1 MIQTQAATKFHST
14 THGFAHQIP
23 RELDTEEVFAPLA
36 PRKYKRRTPKIL
48 DKRKNNRL
56 PASAYANPN
65 RPQSD
70 EGWLTVSD
78 YADKYE
84 LVPDT
89 IRQWVKKDILEAKP
103 LTTSSKTDKITAY
116 QVLDTPP
123 DKHPG
128 WARFLSEG
136 RVPGHRGGV
145 RRNIVKPV
153 IEIPDDAD
161 LEKRKARLK
170 ETYLPRF
177 FEMEKKIPGRIAY
190 TAREL
195 KDHLGEHKED
205 GTYVSLNNNTLHKTW
220 PSWGLRV
227 TPLRN
232 DNPSEFNSEK
242 IKKVGFAIDNKTK
255 LAYKRDDLYAFLSGQ
270 WSPKGVNDID
280 DRLNQQI
287 IGAPTTEDGFYHYD
301 RNRVYPL
308 DAKGFFAWID
318 DVKPMLRC
326 KLKNDIVPLKLFP
339 WQRKFATEM
348 LKMGLDGRYVYNVGF
363 ASAARG
369 EGKCER
375 KGTKLLAYDGKII
388 KIEEV
393 AVGDLLMGPDSKP
406 RQVLSLSR
414 GIGEMY
420 EIVPTKGEPFVVN
433 GEHILALQQRVVVE
447 DKRHCGGEK
456 RTSMENIEIS
466 VNEYLKQG
474 KTFKET
480 TYLYHVPID
489 WPEQSIA
496 LDPYFLGLWLG
507 DGHSTVP
514 AITTP
519 DKEVVEHIE
528 KIAGQYGL
536 NVKISAKPNNK
547 AKTYFLTHGRR
558 GLGRGNGIRGNG
570 PNPILDLLREYNV
583 FGNKHIPHE
592 YKATSR
598 DVRLQL
604 LAGLID
610 SDGYVNRTG
619 YVITQKRKNLAED
632 IAFIARSLGFFV
644 SVRECKGQIKSIG
657 FEGIYYKVSI
667 SGNCSIIP
675 VSIPR
680 KKVPTRTI
688 NKDILRYRI
697 KEIRP
702 VGEDGYYGFTLDKDG
717 LYLHEDFL
725 VTHNSQII
733 KVIALF
739 RFFNGYAEDIK
750 IAGNSKLE
758 GESVHYD
765 EMRDMITDT
774 PKLINFPGIDLKGKH
789 IVIMKGPKDIFNKI
803 ECVPKSSGLHP
814 NMTLG
819 LITELHN
826 YTPQDKK
833 FYNNFL
839 SSRRGTPNAMVLVD
853 STVEDPGTIIHD
865 EWKRYSAGKLEMTF
879 FFHRD
884 SDDGYENPE
893 TTPKYLADEATR
905 YSEDEYRKIYEN
917 KWGGA
922 SSAYFGAKAIKQIG
936 VAGIDG
942 IYGPSVELSQ
952 AIGNMH
958 DLELKLQKFVDTK
971 VKESSLV
978 DIRRQID
985 AISSRLIDMDDIY
998 RLPASWDDLE
1008 KLMKLFGIK
1017 AWVIGASVDR
1027 ASGEQINSD
1036 RTAFACV
1043 GRGIVDEFTSYYFL
1057 LDLFMPFTAESGGL
1071 ERKLEEWRERYY
1083 DVDKTV
1089 ITEYQGLDLFTWCA
1103 KNGFEAEFKH
1113 TTYKYQKPLFS
1124 AMYQTIH
1131 KGYFKSPTVPYYTDE
1146 RGQLYE
1152 GYTNKED
1159 IFTEELG
1166 AFRHVSMGDKSGK
1179 FGPPDK
1185 RKRGGIKDDVVDGVC
1200 GAIFACNGEGMEDI
1214 ARSAGEKGEVKAEIY
1229 GNPDLVGVY

>member
-1 MIQTQAATKFHST
+1 MASE
-14 THGFAHQIP
+14 
-23 RELDTEEVFAPLA
+23 R
-36 PRKYKRRTPKIL
+36 PRKYKRHIPKRL
-48 DKRKNNRL
+48 DGRRNCRI
-56 PASAYANPN
+56 PADAPRFVLQAEP
-65 RPQSD
+65 
-70 EGWLTVSD
+70 GWLTVSD
-78 YADKYE
+78 YAEKYE
-84 LVPDT
+84 LVRDT
-89 IRQWVKKDILEAKP
+89 VRQWVQKDILEAKP
-103 LTTSSKTDKITAY
+103 LATNPKTGKVLIY
-116 QVLDTPP
+116 QVLDAPP

-153 IEIPDDAD
+153 IETPDDAD

-177 FEMEKKIPGRIAY
+177 FEMEKQIPGRIAY

-195 KDHLGEHKED
+195 KDHLGERKED
-205 GTYVSLNNNTLHKTW
+205 GTYTPLNNHVLHIKW

-255 LAYKRDDLYAFLSGQ
+255 LAYKRDDLYSFLSGQ
-270 WSPKGVNDID
+270 WSPKGVSDID

-287 IGAPTTEDGFYHYD
+287 VGAPTTEDGYYHYD
-301 RNRVYPL
+301 KNRVYPL
-308 DAKGFFAWID
+308 DAKGFFAWVD

-339 WQRKFATEM
+339 WQRKFVTEM
-348 LKMGLDGRYVYNVGF
+348 LRMGPDGRYIYNVGF
-363 ASAARG
+363 ASAPRG
-369 EGKCER
+369 EGK
-375 KGTKLLAYDGKII
+375 
-388 KIEEV
+388 
-393 AVGDLLMGPDSKP
+393 
-406 RQVLSLSR
+406 
-414 GIGEMY
+414 
-420 EIVPTKGEPFVVN
+420 
-433 GEHILALQQRVVVE
+433 
-447 DKRHCGGEK
+447 
-456 RTSMENIEIS
+456 
-466 VNEYLKQG
+466 
-474 KTFKET
+474 
-480 TYLYHVPID
+480 
-489 WPEQSIA
+489 
-496 LDPYFLGLWLG
+496 
-507 DGHSTVP
+507 
-514 AITTP
+514 
-519 DKEVVEHIE
+519 
-528 KIAGQYGL
+528 
-536 NVKISAKPNNK
+536 
-547 AKTYFLTHGRR
+547 
-558 GLGRGNGIRGNG
+558 
-570 PNPILDLLREYNV
+570 
-583 FGNKHIPHE
+583 
-592 YKATSR
+592 
-598 DVRLQL
+598 
-604 LAGLID
+604 
-610 SDGYVNRTG
+610 
-619 YVITQKRKNLAED
+619 
-632 IAFIARSLGFFV
+632 
-644 SVRECKGQIKSIG
+644 
-657 FEGIYYKVSI
+657 
-667 SGNCSIIP
+667 
-675 VSIPR
+675 
-680 KKVPTRTI
+680 
-688 NKDILRYRI
+688 
-697 KEIRP
+697 
-702 VGEDGYYGFTLDKDG
+702 
-717 LYLHEDFL
+717 
-725 VTHNSQII
+725 SQII
-733 KVIALF
+733 KLIALF

-774 PKLINFPGIDLKGKH
+774 PKLINFPGIDVKGKH

-865 EWKRYSAGKLEMTF
+865 EWKKYSAGKLEMTY

-922 SSAYFGAKAIKQIG
+922 SSTYFGVKAIKQIK

-942 IYGPSVELSQ
+942 IYGPSAELSQ

-958 DLELKLQKFVDTK
+958 DLELNLQKFIDTK

-978 DIRRQID
+978 GIRGQID
-985 AISSRLIDMDDIY
+985 AISSRLNEMDDIY
-998 RLPASWDDLE
+998 RFPASWDDLE
-1008 KLMKLFGIK
+1008 KLMKLFGIR

-1036 RTAFACV
+1036 RTALVCV

-1057 LDLFMPFTAESGGL
+1057 LDVFMPFTAESGAL

-1089 ITEYQGLDLFTWCA
+1089 ITEYQGLDLSTWCA
-1103 KNGFEAEFKH
+1103 KNGFEVEFQH

-1124 AMYQTIH
+1124 SMYQIIH

-1152 GYTNKED
+1152 GYTNKAD

-1185 RKRGGIKDDVVDGVC
+1185 RKRGGIKDDVVDAVC
-1200 GAIFACNGEGMEDI
+1200 GALFACNGEGMEDI
-1214 ARSAGEKGEVKAEIY
+1214 ARNTAEKAEFKAEIY
-1229 GNPDLVGVY
+1229 GNPDLVGTY